1 MKKLATTIAVL
12 MGVLWSGCGYADEL
26 TIQFQSGKIQ
36 RVILDETADAVE
48 NIQVQ
53 MVRNG
58 DGDQA
63 QRPNIRYLYVK
74 TSAEKDRES
83 PRNENA
89 QQDKKEKSK
98 WKWAP
103 PKVGE

>member
-1 MKKLATTIAVL
+1 MKKLATTVAVL
-12 MGVLWSGCGYADEL
+12 MGVLWSGSGYADEL
-26 TIQFQSGKIQ
+26 TIQFQSGRTQ
-36 RVILDETADAVE
+36 RVTLDETADAIE
-48 NIQVQ
+48 NIKAEAS
-53 MVRNG
+53 RSG

-74 TSAEKDRES
+74 TAAEKDRES
-83 PRNENA
+83 PRNGNT
-89 QQDKKEKSK
+89 QQDKKDKSK